1 MKSLLKLPYTDI
13 SLTGGRLVF
22 IGSRPG
28 MGRTQ
33 YLLQLISTNIESHK
47 CICYFPFQRNEII
60 NNKFLENNIK
70 KSDNIITNF
79 NFIFNAN
86 ELSDSIQ
93 KDIQKYN
100 PSYIII
106 DGLERIEQPS
116 FHNTNFNNLV
126 RELYLLTQE
135 LKVSIICSAYLSSA
149 LEERFGNKYPYLTDF
164 NSSSIEIFSDLV
176 LGLHRPCYYGLEEDE
191 EGNSIKN
198 IAQIITLKNSF
209 GIKKQYDFHYEELTN
224 KFYK

>member
-1 MKSLLKLPYTDI
+1 MTVSLKLPFTDI
-13 SLTGGRLVF
+13 HLTGGNLVF

-33 YLLQLISTNIESHK
+33 YLLQLISANFESHK
-47 CICYFPFQRNEII
+47 CVCYFPFQRNELIK
-60 NNKFLENNIK
+60 NKFLGNGIK
-70 KSDNIITNF
+70 LSDDIITNF
-79 NFIFNAN
+79 NPILNSV
-86 ELSDSIQ
+86 ELRDSIQ
-93 KDIQKYN
+93 KDLKKHN

-106 DGLERIEQPS
+106 DGIERIEQPS

-135 LKVSIICSAYLSSA
+135 LKVPIICSAYLSSA

-224 KFYK
+224 RFYK